1 VDDDDRDDRRRKRS
15 VGLHGGA
22 RLPAGSDT
30 RPSRMCDVS
39 NLLAKVSTLR
49 YS

>member
-22 RLPAGSDT
+22 RLSAGPDT
-30 RPSRMCDVS
+30 RPSHVDEGFPAPR
-39 NLLAKVSTLR
+39 AA
-49 YS
+49 